1 MSRFDDNDARAVQ
14 GTVVRYGSCISR
26 PRVSCPVKAVG
37 RIEKVALS
45 DDDARAL
52 RRFQRLLVMLVLLLL
67 ATHGRDIA
75 WPFVIWPMYAR
86 GYPSPLSRVSET
98 ELRLVRRDGE
108 VTHLLP
114 SRLLTRAESGL
125 AHRVTAQAFVK
136 QPEAEQYRAVLLRML
151 GPLLTDL
158 DVVEIQGWTL
168 SWTTDPLAVPPFDLA
183 APDEEILVGKIRIR
197 DDRSS
202 AQGTLRGR

>member
-1 MSRFDDNDARAVQ
+1 MSHFDYNDAGAVQ
-14 GTVVRYGSCISR
+14 DKAGRYGSCVSR
-26 PRVSCPVKAVG
+26 PRLSCPVKAGG
-37 RIEKVALS
+37 RIERVALS
-45 DDDARAL
+45 DNDARAL
-52 RRFQRLLVMLVLLLL
+52 RRFKRLLVMLVMLLV
-67 ATHGRDIA
+67 AAHGRDLA
-75 WPFVIWPMYAR
+75 WPFVVWRMYDR
-86 GYPSPLSRVSET
+86 GFASPLRRFSET

-114 SRLLTRAESGL
+114 SRLLTRAETGL
-125 AHRVTAQAFVK
+125 ARRVTAQAFMK

-183 APDEEILVGKIRIR
+183 APDEEILVGKIRLR
-197 DDRSS
+197 DDRPS
-202 AQGTLRGR
+202 AHGTLRGR

>member
-1 MSRFDDNDARAVQ
+1 MKS
-14 GTVVRYGSCISR
+14 
-26 PRVSCPVKAVG
+26 VG
-37 RIEKVALS
+37 RIDRVALS
-45 DDDARAL
+45 NDDARAL
-52 RRFQRLLVMLVLLLL
+52 RRFERLLVVLVVLLVV
-67 ATHGRDIA
+67 AHGRDLA
-75 WPFVIWPMYAR
+75 WPFVVWRMYDR
-86 GYPSPLSRVSET
+86 GFASPLRRFSET

-114 SRLLTRAESGL
+114 SRLLTRVETGL
-125 AHRVTAQAFVK
+125 ARLVTAQAFVK

-183 APDEEILVGKIRIR
+183 APDEEILLGRMRVPDNRPG
-197 DDRSS
+197 
-202 AQGTLRGR
+202 AQAALQGR

>member
-1 MSRFDDNDARAVQ
+1 MYCE
-14 GTVVRYGSCISR
+14 G
-26 PRVSCPVKAVG
+26 RVPN
-37 RIEKVALS
+37 RDERVALS

-67 ATHGRDIA
+67 ATHGHALA

-86 GYPSPLSRVSET
+86 GFPSPLRWFSET

-114 SRLLTRAESGL
+114 SRLLTRVESGL
-125 AHRVTAQAFVK
+125 ARRVTAQAFVK

-183 APDEEILVGKIRIR
+183 TPDEEILVGKIRLR
-197 DDRSS
+197 DDRPG
-202 AQGTLRGR
+202 AHGTLRGR